1 MIFEAK
7 DLKKSFEGK
16 TILDGAS
23 FRVNEG
29 EIVGIYGAS
38 GLGKSTIAKIISGV
52 LPPDG
57 GSWTDLGLKLQ
68 MIYQQPYGALDPRQT
83 VEQSFAELIRYH
95 KLAEGKENV
104 RKLTLES
111 LSRVN
116 LGPAILSHKP
126 ARISGG
132 EAQRV
137 SIARALLFEPKL
149 LILDE
154 ATSMLDV
161 LTQAEVLGLVKK
173 CITEKGGAVLLI
185 SHDAEL
191 VQYLC
196 GRVYV
201 LKDYVLREYHK

>member
-7 DLKKSFEGK
+7 DLKKSFGGK

-23 FRVNEG
+23 FCVKEG
-29 EIVGIYGAS
+29 ETVGIYGGS
-38 GLGKSTIAKIISGV
+38 GLGKSTIAKIVAGV
-52 LPPDG
+52 LPADG
-57 GSWTDLGLKLQ
+57 GSWTDLGLQLQ

-83 VEQSFAELIRYH
+83 VGQCFGELIRYH
-95 KLAEGKENV
+95 KLAEGRENV

-111 LSRVN
+111 LGQVN
-116 LGPAILSHKP
+116 LGADILNRKP

-137 SIARALLFEPKL
+137 SIARALLFAPKL

-173 CITEKGGAVLLI
+173 TVTDRGGGVLLI

-191 VQYLC
+191 VDYLC
-196 GRVYV
+196 QRVYV
-201 LKDYVLREYHK
+201 LENSILKEI